1 MSIRTIKLPYTTSE
15 LTEIKK
21 YVENYN
27 SILRFTYNRLYNAEF
42 KLSTAEVTI
51 LQKNMNN
58 VILDSHFLNS
68 AQREARQLKDRDK
81 VIFGGKYNFL
91 QRCKGRI
98 SREEFLST
106 RIQPLYSVG
115 EASQRGNRKFRIKSE
130 NEIVFQPS
138 RNHHFNL
145 ILPKLRK
152 NYKKILSKLKTLQD
166 ARELAITYK
175 LDLNYIYIIFD
186 NDAIQK
192 DWKNLIKDRIFAVDL
207 NPNYIGWSVVD
218 WIDPENYKVIDAGV
232 VSNKILNDKEKN
244 LHEDSSSN
252 SKKYITQKRKFE
264 NIDTVKFLVNHAAH
278 YGCSIFSLEK
288 LEVETKDHKQG
299 KKYNRLV
306 NNQWDR
312 TTFYE
317 QIKKRCDIFGMH
329 YQEVVAS
336 YSSFEG
342 NLVYRETG
350 LPDMCLSSIELG
362 RRAYE
367 FYHQYVIKDRP
378 VMKNIMFDMSKK
390 CRARIRQSLEEL
402 KYFDNFTDIKS
413 LYNQIKVLNLKYR
426 TPLESSSLQAVHS
439 KKSIKSN
446 VLLYSY
452 L

>member
-27 SILRFTYNRLYNAEF
+27 SILRFTYSRLYDVKF
-42 KLSTAEVTI
+42 KLSTAEVTA

-68 AQREARQLKDRDK
+68 AQRQARQLKDRDK

-91 QRCKGRI
+91 QRCKGKI
-98 SREEFLST
+98 SREEFLSN

-152 NYKKILSKLKTLQD
+152 NYNKILSKLKTLQD
-166 ARELAITYK
+166 AFELAITYR
-175 LDLNYIYIIFD
+175 LDLGYIYIVFD
-186 NDAIQK
+186 NDVIQK
-192 DWKNLIKDRIFAVDL
+192 DHRNLIKDRVFAVDL
-207 NPNYIGWSVVD
+207 NTNYIGWSVVD
-218 WIDPENYKVIDAGV
+218 WIDSENYKIIDAGV
-232 VSNKILNDKEKN
+232 VSNKVLNDAEKN
-244 LHEDSSSN
+244 LHEASSSDTA
-252 SKKYITQKRKFE
+252 KYIIQKRRFE
-264 NIDTVKFLVNHAAH
+264 NVDTAKFLVNHAAH

-288 LEVETKDHKQG
+288 LEVASKDHKQG
-299 KKYNRLV
+299 NKYNRLV

-312 TTFYE
+312 SIFYE
-317 QIKKRCDIFGMH
+317 QIKKRCDIFDIY
-329 YQEVVAS
+329 YQEVVAN

-342 NLVYRETG
+342 NLVYRETD

-378 VMKNIMFDMSKK
+378 VMKNIIFDTSKK
-390 CRARIRQSLEEL
+390 CRAKIRQSLEEL
-402 KYFDNFTDIKS
+402 KYFDNFKDIKS
-413 LYNQIKVLNLKYR
+413 LYNQIKALNLKYR
-426 TPLESSSLQAVHS
+426 APLESSSLQAVHS
-439 KKSIKSN
+439 KKSIKSKI
-446 VLLYSY
+446 LLYSY

>member
-1 MSIRTIKLPYTTSE
+1 MSTRTIKLPYTTSQ

-27 SILRFTYNRLYNAEF
+27 SILRFTYNRLYDVEF
-42 KLSTAEVTI
+42 KLSTAEVTT
-51 LQKNMNN
+51 LQKNMNH

-68 AQREARQLKDRDK
+68 AQQEARQLKGREK
-81 VIFGGKYNFL
+81 VIFGGKYNFI
-91 QRCKGRI
+91 QRCKGKI
-98 SREEFLST
+98 FREEFLSN

-115 EASQRGNRKFRIKSE
+115 EAIQRGNRKFRIKSE

-152 NYKKILSKLKTLQD
+152 NYRKALSKLKVLQD
-166 ARELAITYK
+166 ACELAITYK
-175 LDLNYIYIIFD
+175 LDLNYIYIMFD

-192 DWKNLIKDRIFAVDL
+192 DLKNLIKDRVFAVDL

-218 WIDPENYKVIDAGV
+218 WIDSENYKVVDAGV
-232 VSNKILNDKEKN
+232 VSSKILNDKEKN

-264 NIDTVKFLVNHAAH
+264 NIDTAKFLINYAAH

-288 LEVETKDHKQG
+288 LEVGTKDHKQG
-299 KKYNRLV
+299 KNYNRLV

-317 QIKKRCDIFGMH
+317 QIKKRCDIFGIH
-329 YQEVVAS
+329 YQEVVAN
-336 YSSFEG
+336 YSSFVG
-342 NLVYRETG
+342 NLAYKETS
-350 LPDMCLSSIELG
+350 LPDMCLSSIELS

-367 FYHQYVIKDRP
+367 FY
-378 VMKNIMFDMSKK
+378 
-390 CRARIRQSLEEL
+390 C
-402 KYFDNFTDIKS
+402 T
-413 LYNQIKVLNLKYR
+413 
-426 TPLESSSLQAVHS
+426 
-439 KKSIKSN
+439 
-446 VLLYSY
+446 
-452 L
+452 